1 MPDMKASR
9 PALPPG
15 KRLAIFDRDATII
28 SSRRTAYAC
37 YREAFARVISSARP
51 ALRPVSVAV
60 YWSEYHPFV
69 PDLFYRRRY
78 GDLPAETL
86 ATVKET
92 TWRYYL
98 EHCREPALNRPI
110 PGMPGLL
117 QDLVGSGIEVVI
129 LTAGDFDGAI
139 LRGHGIPFSECYS
152 MVRMKADGL
161 VKDKISAV
169 DLILS
174 RRGLSPG
181 EAVTV
186 GDNPNDH
193 VPGVT
198 SVGTGFGLG
207 SREARYVL
215 RRRVDYYADTVAQLR
230 RIFRLPPR
238 RCR

>member
-1 MPDMKASR
+1 MKAPR
-9 PALPPG
+9 PVLPPG

-37 YREAFARVISSARP
+37 YREAFVRVISPARP
-51 ALRPVSVAV
+51 ALRPVSVAA
-60 YWSEYHPFV
+60 YWGEYHPFE

-86 ATVKET
+86 AAVKET

-98 EHCREPALNRPI
+98 QHCRDPELNRPI
-110 PGMPGLL
+110 SGMPGLIR
-117 QDLVGSGIEVVI
+117 DLTASGTEVVI

-139 LRGHGIPFSECYS
+139 LRGQRIPFSECYS
-152 MVRMKADGL
+152 MVRMKAAGL
-161 VKDKISAV
+161 LKNKIEAV

-174 RRGLSPG
+174 RRGLSPA

-198 SVGTGFGLG
+198 SVGAGFGLG
-207 SREARYVL
+207 SSEARHVL
-215 RRRVDYYADTVAQLR
+215 RRSVEYYADTVAQLR
-230 RIFRLPPR
+230 RILRLLPR